1 MESKGKL
8 NLVSVGPGF
17 ADLVPPLAEA
27 ALRESDVIIGYKLY
41 FTWIQ
46 PLIDGKEVHSFSLT
60 QERERAQKAIAC
72 ARARRTVSLVSSGDI
87 GIYGMAPLVLEEM
100 REEEEFQLQII
111 PGVSAAN
118 SSAALLGSPLGHDFA
133 ALSLSDLLCPWE
145 WIENRARYLAKAD
158 LVTALYNVQSQSRP
172 DGIYRILRILL
183 EEKSANTW
191 CGVVRN
197 AFRPDQT
204 VYLSSLAELQER
216 QFDMLTTIIVGN
228 RFTQKKGR
236 FIYTP
241 RGYHG
246 WTLANER
253 ERAGA
258 SDLSDEATGV
268 LDDRAK
274 SESAG
279 NDEAAATNETT
290 HNRQL
295 LVNEREP
302 SPVAAGSENGRSG
315 TPETDNTFNRQRPT
329 ANRQRPT
336 ANRQPPTANGQ
347 LPTANRQPL
356 TANQQ
361 PIWVFSGTG
370 DGNALAA
377 ELSRLGYRLI
387 VSTASDYG
395 AELALMAL
403 PGVEVRSGRQGVAAR
418 RSQLQQ
424 SGAVAIIDAT
434 HPFATEISSQLTQ
447 LSAELNVPY
456 IRYDRPAAVLPSF
469 AQQAQDMPAAARMA
483 IELGRCIFLATGIKD
498 LDAFVTQSKAEDRE
512 WFLRITPDS
521 GSLELALKAGIPRS
535 HICAMQ
541 GPFSTD
547 FNLALW
553 SAWRVDCVVTKESG
567 EAGGFHSKAEAADKL
582 GIPFIVVRRPQCS
595 YPVVVS
601 DFKALADLLD
611 HSLSQR
617 GVLQPD

>member
-17 ADLVPPLAEA
+17 ADLVPPLAET
-27 ALRESDVIIGYKLY
+27 ALRESAVIIGYKLY

-46 PLIDGKEVHSFSLT
+46 PLIEGKEVHSFSLT

-72 ARARRTVSLVSSGDI
+72 ARAGRTVSLVSSGDI

-100 REEEEFQLQII
+100 RTEEEFQLQII

-133 ALSLSDLLCPWE
+133 TLSLSDLLCPWE

-172 DGIYRILRILL
+172 DGIYRILRVLL

-204 VYLSSLAELQER
+204 VYLCSLAELQER

-228 RFTQKKGR
+228 RFTQKKGQ

-258 SDLSDEATGV
+258 S
-268 LDDRAK
+268 
-274 SESAG
+274 ESAG

-290 HNRQL
+290 HNRQ
-295 LVNEREP
+295 R
-302 SPVAAGSENGRSG
+302 
-315 TPETDNTFNRQRPT
+315 
-329 ANRQRPT
+329 
-336 ANRQPPTANGQ
+336 
-347 LPTANRQPL
+347 PTANRQPL
-356 TANQQ
+356 TANRQ

-377 ELSRLGYRLI
+377 ELSRLGYHLI

-395 AELALMAL
+395 AELALVAL

-456 IRYDRPAAVLPSF
+456 IRYERPAVALPSF
-469 AQQAQDMPAAARMA
+469 AQQAPDMPAAAQMA
-483 IELGRCIFLATGIKD
+483 IELGRRIFVATGIKD
-498 LDAFVTQSKAEDRE
+498 LDAFVTQSEAEHRE

-553 SAWRVDCVVTKESG
+553 SAWRVDCVVTKDSG
-567 EAGGFHSKAEAADKL
+567 EAGGFHTKAEAADKL
-582 GIPFIVVRRPQCS
+582 GIPLIVVRRPQCS

-601 DFKALADLLD
+601 DFTALADLLE

-617 GVLQPD
+617 GVLQPDSI

>member
-17 ADLVPPLAEA
+17 ADLVPPLAET
-27 ALRESDVIIGYKLY
+27 ALRESAVVIGYKLY

-46 PLIDGKEVHSFSLT
+46 PLIEGKEVHSFSLT
-60 QERERAQKAIAC
+60 EERERAQKAIAC
-72 ARARRTVSLVSSGDI
+72 ARAGRTVSLVSSGDI

-133 ALSLSDLLCPWE
+133 TLSLSDLLCPWE
-145 WIENRARYLAKAD
+145 WIENRARHLAKAD

-204 VYLSSLAELQER
+204 VYLCSLAELQER

-228 RFTQKKGR
+228 RFTRKKGR

-246 WTLANER
+246 WTL
-253 ERAGA
+253 
-258 SDLSDEATGV
+258 D
-268 LDDRAK
+268 
-274 SESAG
+274 
-279 NDEAAATNETT
+279 
-290 HNRQL
+290 
-295 LVNEREP
+295 NEREP
-302 SPVAAGSENGRSG
+302 SPAAAGSESARLRPVVRNSGRLRLASRELAG
-315 TPETDNTFNRQRPT
+315 TSPAAVEIEDSQSAAPATDETPNR
-329 ANRQRPT
+329 
-336 ANRQPPTANGQ
+336 Q
-347 LPTANRQPL
+347 LPTANRQPP

-387 VSTASDYG
+387 VSTVSDYG
-395 AELALMAL
+395 AELAAMAL
-403 PGVEVRSGRQGVAAR
+403 PGVEVRSGRQGVVAR

-456 IRYDRPAAVLPSF
+456 IRYERPVTVLPRCAREAS
-469 AQQAQDMPAAARMA
+469 DMATAACMA
-483 IELGRCIFLATGIKD
+483 IEIGERIFLATGIKD
-498 LDAFVTQSKAEDRE
+498 LNTFLRQPGAEDRE
-512 WFLRITPDS
+512 WFLRITPDG

-553 SAWRVDCVVTKESG
+553 SVWRVDCVVTKESG
-567 EAGGFHSKAEAADKL
+567 EAGGFHTKAEAADKL

-601 DFKALADLLD
+601 DFNALAELLE

-617 GVLQPD
+617 GILRPD

>member
-1 MESKGKL
+1 MDSKGKL

-17 ADLVPPLAEA
+17 ADLVPPLAET
-27 ALRESDVIIGYKLY
+27 ALRESAVIIGYKLY

-46 PLIDGKEVHSFSLT
+46 PLIEGKEVHSFSLT

-72 ARARRTVSLVSSGDI
+72 ARAGRTVSLVSSGDI

-133 ALSLSDLLCPWE
+133 TLSLSDLLCPWE

-172 DGIYRILRILL
+172 DGIYRILRVLL
-183 EEKSANTW
+183 EEKSESTW

-204 VYLSSLAELQER
+204 VYLCSLAELLER
-216 QFDMLTTIIVGN
+216 QFNMLTTIIVGN
-228 RFTQKKGR
+228 RFTQKKGQ

-246 WTLANER
+246 WSLDNER

-258 SDLSDEATGV
+258 SGNAENGQSAAPAT
-268 LDDRAK
+268 DDT
-274 SESAG
+274 S
-279 NDEAAATNETT
+279 
-290 HNRQL
+290 NRQL
-295 LVNEREP
+295 L
-302 SPVAAGSENGRSG
+302 
-315 TPETDNTFNRQRPT
+315 T
-329 ANRQRPT
+329 ANR
-336 ANRQPPTANGQ
+336 
-347 LPTANRQPL
+347 
-356 TANQQ
+356 Q

-395 AELALMAL
+395 AELASVAL

-456 IRYDRPAAVLPSF
+456 IRYERPSVALPSF
-469 AQQAQDMPAAARMA
+469 AQQAPDVPAAARMA
-483 IELGRCIFLATGIKD
+483 IELGRRIFVATGIKD
-498 LDAFVTQSKAEDRE
+498 LDAFVTQSEAEHRE

-541 GPFSTD
+541 GPFSAD

-567 EAGGFHSKAEAADKL
+567 EAGGFHLKAEAADKL
-582 GIPFIVVRRPQCS
+582 GIPFIVVRRPQYS

-601 DFKALADLLD
+601 DFTALADLLE

-617 GVLQPD
+617 GVLQPDSI